1 MLPAKKILRSLA
13 GLFPLTA
20 QGLLTLMVSA
30 WALRTFGYG
39 SMDLVVFALTISA
52 LAILI
57 SCLFCTI
64 GFGLLMQRQIRREIA
79 RSGAPDK
86 VEIDCLLYTSPSP
99 RDVEESRMPSSA

>member
-1 MLPAKKILRSLA
+1 MLSAKKTLRSLA
-13 GLFPLTA
+13 GLLPLTS

-64 GFGLLMQRQIRREIA
+64 GFGLFMQRRIRLRNSQTRRI
-79 RSGAPDK
+79 
-86 VEIDCLLYTSPSP
+86 
-99 RDVEESRMPSSA
+99 